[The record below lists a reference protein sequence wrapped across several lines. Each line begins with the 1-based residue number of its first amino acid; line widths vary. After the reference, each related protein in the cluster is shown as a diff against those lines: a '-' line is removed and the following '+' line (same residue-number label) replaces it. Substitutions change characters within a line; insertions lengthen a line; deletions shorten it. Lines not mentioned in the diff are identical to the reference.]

1 MVSVSEVCSR
11 DQTRESDGEKSER
24 ERGERGWEER
34 GRKER
39 ERGMSVKSA
48 LGIEPVKLILIS
60 DERAVHSL
68 QSKLLAVWNLS

>member
-11 DQTRESDGEKSER
+11 DRTRESDGEKSER
-24 ERGERGWEER
+24 ERGERGWEKR

-48 LGIEPVKLILIS
+48 LGIEPVEVILIS

>member
-11 DQTRESDGEKSER
+11 DRTCESDSGENER
-24 ERGERGWEER
+24 ERGERGLEER

-48 LGIEPVKLILIS
+48 LGIKPMKVIPIS
-60 DERAVHSL
+60 DDRGVHCL
-68 QSKLLAVWNLS
+68 QPK